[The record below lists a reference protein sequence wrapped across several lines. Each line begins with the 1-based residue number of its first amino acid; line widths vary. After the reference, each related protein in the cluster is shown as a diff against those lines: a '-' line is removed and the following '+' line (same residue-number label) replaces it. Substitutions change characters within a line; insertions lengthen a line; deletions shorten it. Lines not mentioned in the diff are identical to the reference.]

1 MGPFF
6 NCAFTRTF
14 IPFLVLPLANP
25 NRFWY
30 TIITVNQLPVTPA
43 EGVNEMREAIR
54 TATNKAIE
62 SMAPFKVSQPDRY
75 NQLTGQLSKLADM
88 ACDYLDSPAAQM
100 LSCPDAKNYLQFWFR
115 CDSRLSI
122 TPQTKTLVSLLIK
135 NL

>member
-1 MGPFF
+1 
-6 NCAFTRTF
+6 
-14 IPFLVLPLANP
+14 
-25 NRFWY
+25 
-30 TIITVNQLPVTPA
+30 
-43 EGVNEMREAIR
+43 MREAIR

-100 LSCPDAKNYLQFWFR
+100 LSCPDAQNYLQSWFR
-115 CDSRLSI
+115 CDSRMSI
-122 TPQTKTLVSLLIK
+122 TPQTKMLVSLLIK